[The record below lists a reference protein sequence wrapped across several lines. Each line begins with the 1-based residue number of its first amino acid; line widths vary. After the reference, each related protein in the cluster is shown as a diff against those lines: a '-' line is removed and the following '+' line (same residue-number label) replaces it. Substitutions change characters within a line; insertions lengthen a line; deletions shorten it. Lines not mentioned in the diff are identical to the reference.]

1 MGLVVEDRVRARARQ
16 VTAATNLSMREVL
29 TRHARPEK
37 PRYDVFLSQALK
49 DEELVLGI
57 HTILTEDLGLT
68 VFCDWIEAG
77 HSDHAGTT
85 PADAAFIRD
94 KMLASTGLVF
104 VDSEHAAGSN
114 WMSWEIGWFHG
125 AKGRICVLPIV
136 KDGSEHY
143 RGRQYLGLYPV
154 AEEDAQHVLRVSVP
168 LAKAAAGY
176 PVGEP
181 LGLATSL
188 PMKVWTSLEK
198 LPRYFLP

>member
-125 AKGRICVLPIV
+125 AKGRICVLPIAV
-136 KDGSEHY
+136 GSILVCIPWP
-143 RGRQYLGLYPV
+143 RRMLNMSSASQC
-154 AEEDAQHVLRVSVP
+154 R
-168 LAKAAAGY
+168 
-176 PVGEP
+176 
-181 LGLATSL
+181 
-188 PMKVWTSLEK
+188 
-198 LPRYFLP
+198 LPRPRQATLWASRSVWQHRCR